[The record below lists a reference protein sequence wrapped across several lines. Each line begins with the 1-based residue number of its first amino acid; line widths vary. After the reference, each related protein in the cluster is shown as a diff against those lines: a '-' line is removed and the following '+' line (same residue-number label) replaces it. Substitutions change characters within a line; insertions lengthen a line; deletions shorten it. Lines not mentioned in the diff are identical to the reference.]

1 MRPVMKQPQ
10 KKIGQ
15 DRLHEILQ
23 LQRVFAA
30 LSAEPVNS
38 STSLGFAQD
47 GFAGI
52 TQAPDWMFFP
62 RFHPDLFQPSRWL
75 RCSVSRSFTDRLEA
89 GY

>member
-1 MRPVMKQPQ
+1 MRPVMKQPK

-38 STSLGFAQD
+38 STSLGFASQD

-52 TQAPDWMFFP
+52 TQAPDGCS
-62 RFHPDLFQPSRWL
+62 FHDFTLIYSSRL
-75 RCSVSRSFTDRLEA
+75 A
-89 GY
+89 G